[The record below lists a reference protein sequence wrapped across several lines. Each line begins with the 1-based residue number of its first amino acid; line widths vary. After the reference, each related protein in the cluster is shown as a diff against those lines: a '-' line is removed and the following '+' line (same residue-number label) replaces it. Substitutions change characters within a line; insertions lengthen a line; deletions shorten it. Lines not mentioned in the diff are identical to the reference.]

1 MADQLEYIV
10 RNALMVCDK
19 GAAPAFFL
27 PTHNTHVKIQGF
39 LVANKLDKQPLVNI
53 PTFGICS
60 LTQKPCVPGCTE
72 WQKSYKLRIEG
83 QETLLFRSE
92 MPCSLG
98 GKIQFVTSGQIPLP
112 EDAMEDIK
120 ALQEQGAEKD
130 EDAGWGWLDSIEMV
144 PIVGSIVGALR
155 EGRKGNWVMMALNG
169 IFLALDIAG
178 FFTFGATAALSFL
191 GKGTAKSGIK
201 IAAKHTA
208 KAVAKQ
214 VGKSGLKTAMKLTAK
229 GARNAFIRSVDKI
242 IGKASVGKVCVFAC
256 FPAGTKVNT
265 DGGLKNIEEIKVGD
279 KVWSYNELT
288 GETGLQEI
296 VRTMSRES
304 DHTIELYTEGEII
317 ETTAEHPFL
326 TDNGW
331 TDAADLQAGDRIR
344 SWNEEDVGIKDVKFS
359 YKPRKVYNCE
369 VSNWHTYFVG
379 ALQWLVHNAKKCLSK
394 LPQQIHHFATNKSK
408 KYTKHFK
415 RIANKFKL
423 DLNGSWNKEALPH
436 RGRHPYKYHD
446 WVLKRMRIASK
457 KAGKDQE
464 KFLNLFEKD
473 IKAKVRKNP
482 ELLRKS
488 GLEI

>member
-27 PTHNTHVKIQGF
+27 PTHNTHVKIQGL

-92 MPCSLG
+92 MPCSIG

-169 IFLALDIAG
+169 IFLALDIA
-178 FFTFGATAALSFL
+178 GATAALSFL

-359 YKPRKVYNCE
+359 YKPRKVYNFE

-488 GLEI
+488 GWEK

>member
-27 PTHNTHVKIQGF
+27 PTHNTHVKIQGL

-83 QETLLFRSE
+83 QEALLFRSE

-112 EDAMEDIK
+112 EDAVEDIK

-130 EDAGWGWLDSIEMV
+130 EDAGWGWFDSIEMV

-155 EGRKGNWVMMALNG
+155 EGRKGNWLMMALNG
-169 IFLALDIAG
+169 IFLALDIVG

-229 GARNAFIRSVDKI
+229 GARNAFIRSIDKI

-331 TDAADLQAGDRIR
+331 TDAADLQTGDRIR
-344 SWNEEDVGIKDVKFS
+344 TRNEEDVGIKDVKFS
-359 YKPRKVYNCE
+359 YKPRKVYNFE

-415 RIANKFKL
+415 RIADKFKL

-488 GLEI
+488 GWEK